1 MRQAFYT
8 SKFYISKKSEKEV
21 CFKLDFE
28 IEISGGDE
36 KIYKVEIRAFVDYQ
50 YLKNGNNIT
59 PNIHKN
65 QNDWWLSYEYD
76 RWSFHSSIVILD
88 KYQSLGI
95 GTFLINKMLEIA
107 LKYVP
112 TARLSRTLSAVDEEI
127 LENHIRRDKLY
138 KNLGFIF
145 NEDNTGFSIEQIGD
159 LKIRKDFDYIQEVH
173 ILNMCYQLRNLQYEK
188 EGDVKLLESYKDD
201 IRKLN
206 KENATLRTRN
216 KFILCFCIALIFL
229 IVCLIK

>member
-173 ILNMCYQLRNLQYEK
+173 IFNMCYQLRNLQYEK